1 MRLGSGG
8 DMNADRKVVSLK
20 RCIVCG
26 EPHVRAGTTCSRM
39 CLMVWAEFND
49 FTVLQSVL
57 INARWAE
64 APSQAEMARRY
75 YRQQMS
81 EAVGELARSEDA
93 LT

>member
-1 MRLGSGG
+1 
-8 DMNADRKVVSLK
+8 
-20 RCIVCG
+20 
-26 EPHVRAGTTCSRM
+26 
-39 CLMVWAEFND
+39 MVWAEFND